1 MKKLLLIS
9 VPLLCLSLISLFNSC
24 STGGVPPPNNT
35 PMIDTLFNT
44 GYAITNKGKLFKT
57 INGGLDWEYVNVIG
71 GCWPNYLNFISEDT
85 GFIADFWGGVNAV
98 GNWRSGQQSYYTVA
112 GGVGFSTYYPE
123 FVNWSD
129 RVIYDVEFLSLN
141 LAYLLVGHRNIAWS
155 NTSTETYLYK
165 ISSVNQNL
173 DIYDI
178 DTVNEVPLDMWT
190 IQFLNND
197 IGFGIQVDRL
207 GIGEDTLYKTIDGG
221 MSFQQIST
229 LNSGYGMISFVS
241 EDVGY
246 GFDDGWIIKTID
258 GGISWFQ
265 VSQISLTDMKFFSE
279 FVGYAFFNN
288 EDIYKT
294 IDGGQTWNMINTRTV
309 AEGEFIVLFDFME

>member
-9 VPLLCLSLISLFNSC
+9 VPLLCLSLMSLFNSC

-44 GYAITNKGKLFKT
+44 GYAITNKGKLLKT
-57 INGGLDWEYVNVIG
+57 INGGLDWEDVNIIG

-85 GFIADFWGGVNAV
+85 GFVAEYGIGANA
-98 GNWRSGQQSYYTVA
+98 NWRIYSNQESYYTVA
-112 GGVGFSTYYPE
+112 GGIGFSTYLPA
-123 FVNWSD
+123 FVSWYD
-129 RVIYDVEFLSLN
+129 RRIYDVEFLSLN
-141 LAYLLVGHRNIAWS
+141 LAYLLIGHDDNS
-155 NTSTETYLYK
+155 NNHFETYLYK
-165 ISSVNQNL
+165 SSSVNQNL
-173 DIYDI
+173 IA
-178 DTVNEVPLDMWT
+178 VNEVPLEMRT

-197 IGFGIQVDRL
+197 IGFGI
-207 GIGEDTLYKTIDGG
+207 GGDTLYKTIDGG

-246 GFDDGWIIKTID
+246 GFEDGWIIKTIN

-265 VSQISLTDMKFFSE
+265 VSQINPTDMKFFSE

-288 EDIYKT
+288 DDIYKT
-294 IDGGQTWNMINTRTV
+294 IDGGQTWNMINTRTF
-309 AEGEFIVLFDFME
+309 ADGEWIVLFDFIE